1 MPGEDELIQ
10 LRREKLA
17 RIRARGIDA
26 YPART
31 SRTHAAAEAIAAF
44 ERWEA
49 SGEATRGDAP
59 TVCVAGRITA
69 LRDMGKASFL
79 DVRDG
84 TGRIQCYLKK
94 DILERLLDQL
104 KTKPAGLSIALM
116 SSLKDHSKF
125 EYLVQQ
131 LQEAGFDCRYEG
143 LRVRASKSL
152 TFEID
157 KRLAVADLVVF
168 IATPES
174 LGTRW
179 SQYETAAALDQYVRS
194 GRVVG
199 VVLSDEPAPSPPSA
213 DWVYAR
219 PDGFVSTVE
228 VKSSFLA
235 ERRNY
240 LGLSD
245 LDLGDFLAVSGPL
258 FRTRTQEITVEARSY
273 DVLTKALRP
282 PPEKWHGVEDIEIRY
297 RQRYLDLM
305 ANAEVREIF
314 RKRSAVIAAI
324 RRYLDARG
332 FIEVETPVLQAEAG
346 GAAATPF
353 VTHHRALDQDFFLR
367 ISLELH
373 LKRLVIG
380 GFDRVYE
387 MSRIF
392 RNEGVSWKYN
402 PEFTML
408 ETYEAY
414 ADYNDVA
421 RMVEDMVSGVAR
433 DVFGATT
440 VQFGEHTL
448 DLAPPWARITM
459 RDALI
464 EHAGIDFEELRTR
477 DKLLEELRRR
487 KLSDID
493 PGWSWSKLLDE
504 AVSHYVEPKLI
515 QPTFLLDYPRE
526 ISPLAKD
533 KPGAPGIVER
543 FEVFCAGF
551 ELGNAYSELNDPID
565 QRERFET
572 QARLAAAGLEEV
584 ETLDEDFLVALE
596 YGMPPTGG
604 FGMGIDR
611 LVMILTGQTSI
622 REVILFPQLRKKES

>member
-10 LRREKLA
+10 QRHEKLA
-17 RIRARGIDA
+17 RLRARGIDP

-31 SRTHAAAEAIAAF
+31 SRTHAAADAKTAF
-44 ERWEA
+44 EEWE
-49 SGEATRGDAP
+49 STDEAARGDAP

-84 TGRIQCYLKK
+84 TDRIQCYIKK
-94 DILERLLDQL
+94 DIIGEEAY
-104 KTKPAGLSIALM
+104 AGL
-116 SSLKDHSKF
+116 
-125 EYLVQQ
+125 
-131 LQEAGFDCRYEG
+131 
-143 LRVRASKSL
+143 
-152 TFEID
+152 
-157 KRLAVADLVVF
+157 
-168 IATPES
+168 
-174 LGTRW
+174 
-179 SQYETAAALDQYVRS
+179 
-194 GRVVG
+194 
-199 VVLSDEPAPSPPSA
+199 
-213 DWVYAR
+213 
-219 PDGFVSTVE
+219 
-228 VKSSFLA
+228 A
-235 ERRNY
+235 E
-240 LGLSD
+240 

-258 FRTRTQEITVEARSY
+258 FRTRTQEVTVEARSY

-282 PPEKWHGVEDIEIRY
+282 PPEKWHGVEDVEIRY

-305 ANAEVREIF
+305 ANEEVREIF
-314 RKRSAVIAAI
+314 RKRSAIVASI
-324 RRYLDARG
+324 RRYLDVRG
-332 FIEVETPVLQAEAG
+332 FMEVETPVLQLEAG
-346 GAAATPF
+346 AAAATPF
-353 VTHHRALDQDFFLR
+353 ATHGRALDQDLFLR

-373 LKRLVIG
+373 LKRLIIG
-380 GFDRVYE
+380 GFDRVFE

-402 PEFTML
+402 PEFTMI

-421 RMVEDMVSGVAR
+421 RMVEDMVSGTAH
-433 DVFGATT
+433 DVSGGTT

-448 DLAPPWARITM
+448 ELAPPWARITM

-464 EHAGIDFEELRTR
+464 EHGGIDFEEFRTR
-477 DKLLEELRRR
+477 ETLLAELQRR

-515 QPTFLLDYPRE
+515 QPTFLLDYPIE
-526 ISPLAKD
+526 ISPLAKS

-543 FEVFCAGF
+543 FEVYCAGF

-572 QARLAAAGLEEV
+572 QRRLAAAGLEEV

-596 YGMPPTGG
+596 HGMPPTGG

-611 LVMILTGQTSI
+611 LVMLLTGQTSI
-622 REVILFPQLRKKES
+622 REVILFPQLRKKE

>member
-1 MPGEDELIQ
+1 MPGEQELIQ

-17 RIRARGIDA
+17 RMRARGIDP
-26 YPART
+26 YPARAR
-31 SRTHAAAEAIAAF
+31 STHIASEAVESF
-44 ERWEA
+44 EAWESA
-49 SGEATRGDAP
+49 GGTGDP
-59 TVCVAGRITA
+59 PFVSVAGRITA
-69 LRDMGKASFL
+69 LRDMGKATFL
-79 DVRDG
+79 DLRDG
-84 TGRIQCYLKK
+84 SGRVQCYLKK
-94 DILERLLDQL
+94 DALGDDAY
-104 KTKPAGLSIALM
+104 AGI
-116 SSLKDHSKF
+116 
-125 EYLVQQ
+125 
-131 LQEAGFDCRYEG
+131 
-143 LRVRASKSL
+143 
-152 TFEID
+152 
-157 KRLAVADLVVF
+157 
-168 IATPES
+168 
-174 LGTRW
+174 
-179 SQYETAAALDQYVRS
+179 
-194 GRVVG
+194 
-199 VVLSDEPAPSPPSA
+199 
-213 DWVYAR
+213 
-219 PDGFVSTVE
+219 
-228 VKSSFLA
+228 
-235 ERRNY
+235 
-240 LGLSD
+240 SD
-245 LDLGDFLAVSGPL
+245 LDLGDFLGVSGPL
-258 FRTRTQEITVEARSY
+258 FRTRTREVTVEVREFF
-273 DVLTKALRP
+273 VLAKTLRP
-282 PPEKWHGVEDIEIRY
+282 PPEKWHGVEDVELRY

-305 ANAEVREIF
+305 GSADVRELF
-314 RKRSAVIAAI
+314 RQRSAVIASI
-324 RRYLDARG
+324 RRFLDGRG
-332 FIEVETPVLQAEAG
+332 FMEVETPVLQPEAG

-367 ISLELH
+367 ISLELY
-373 LKRLVIG
+373 LKRLIIG

-421 RMVEDMVSGVAR
+421 RMVEEMVCGVAR
-433 DVFGATT
+433 DVFGSTT
-440 VQFGEHTL
+440 MQFGDHTI
-448 DLAPPWARITM
+448 DLTPPWHRVTM

-477 DKLLEELRRR
+477 DRLLEELQRRE
-487 KLSDID
+487 LSDID

-515 QPTFLLDYPRE
+515 QPTFLLDYPKE
-526 ISPLAKD
+526 ISPLAKS

-596 YGMPPTGG
+596 HGMPPTGG

-611 LVMILTGQTSI
+611 LVMILTGQHSI
-622 REVILFPQLRKKES
+622 REVILFPLLRRKDRHG